1 MRSSG
6 LTRME
11 VYSLSELSRFE
22 GIFGSASQFPEA
34 YRRRAKVKLPAGSSL
49 LIGAGDGLF
58 SYSIA
63 TPAPEL
69 VARTAEAPSEC
80 VTNLRRFINNL
91 LIARVFDSLP
101 RFASE
106 IYCCLQRTRAS

>member
-11 VYSLSELSRFE
+11 VYSISELSRLE

-34 YRRRAKVKLPAGSSL
+34 YRRRAKVKLPALSSL

-58 SYSIA
+58 SLSNA
-63 TPAPEL
+63 TPALEL
-69 VARTAEAPSEC
+69 VARTAEAPREC

-91 LIARVFDSLP
+91 LIARVFDSLH
-101 RFASE
+101 RVLFR